1 MKFKYVA
8 VVGIVALL
16 TVGCGNVESQSQ
28 ESETQ
33 PQAENVAKTPAAS
46 AVQSSGAFI
55 DAEHPTKGTASI
67 ITENGRKYIQ
77 FDNQF
82 KSDSGPDLFVILHK
96 DDKLP
101 ITGIKEADYVSIAAL
116 KSTNGSQKYEI
127 PENVDLANFKSVAI
141 WCREFNATF
150 GYAVLKA

>member
-8 VVGIVALL
+8 VLGMVVLL
-16 TVGCGNVESQSQ
+16 SVGCTNVESQA
-28 ESETQ
+28 ETQ
-33 PQAENVAKTPAAS
+33 PQTQTVAETPATGSVQAS
-46 AVQSSGAFI
+46 GTFQ

-67 ITENGRKYIQ
+67 ITENGKKYIQ
-77 FDNQF
+77 FDDQF

-101 ITGIKEADYVSIAAL
+101 ITGIKEADYVTIAPL
-116 KSTNGSQKYEI
+116 KSTSGTQKYEI
-127 PENVDLANFKSVAI
+127 PENVDIANFKSVAI

>member
-8 VVGIVALL
+8 VVGIVAVL
-16 TVGCGNVESQSQ
+16 TIGCSNVESQQSQ
-28 ESETQ
+28 TQ
-33 PQAENVAKTPAAS
+33 PQAETVAQTPSADSVQAS
-46 AVQSSGAFI
+46 GTFI

-67 ITENGRKYIQ
+67 ITENGKKYIQ
-77 FDNQF
+77 FDDKF
-82 KSDSGPDLFVILHK
+82 KSDDGPDLFVILHK

-101 ITGIKEADYVSIAAL
+101 ITGIKEADYVSIAPL

-127 PENVDLANFKSVAI
+127 PENVDVSNFKSVAI
-141 WCREFNATF
+141 WCRKFNATF

>member
-28 ESETQ
+28 DSETQ
-33 PQAENVAKTPAAS
+33 PQTETVAETPASGSIQAS
-46 AVQSSGAFI
+46 GVFI

-67 ITENGRKYIQ
+67 ITENGKKYIQ
-77 FDNQF
+77 FDDKF
-82 KSDSGPDLFVILHK
+82 KSDNGPDLFVILHK

>member
-1 MKFKYVA
+1 MKFKYAA

-28 ESETQ
+28 DPETQ
-33 PQAENVAKTPAAS
+33 PQAETVAETPASGSIQAS
-46 AVQSSGAFI
+46 GDFI

-67 ITENGRKYIQ
+67 ITENGKKYIQ
-77 FDNQF
+77 FDDNF
-82 KSDSGPDLFVILHK
+82 KSDDGPDLFVILHR

-127 PENVDLANFKSVAI
+127 PESVDLANFKSVAI
-141 WCREFNATF
+141 WCRKFNATF

>member
-33 PQAENVAKTPAAS
+33 PQAETVAETPAAGN
-46 AVQSSGAFI
+46 VQASGAFI

-67 ITENGRKYIQ
+67 ITENGKKYIQ
-77 FDNQF
+77 FDDKF

>member
-28 ESETQ
+28 SETQ
-33 PQAENVAKTPAAS
+33 PQAETVAETPAAAS
-46 AVQSSGAFI
+46 IQASGVFI
-55 DAEHPTKGTASI
+55 DAEHPTEGTANI
-67 ITENGRKYIQ
+67 VTENGKKYIQ
-77 FDNQF
+77 FDEKF

-101 ITGIKEADYVSIAAL
+101 ITGIKEEDYTTIAPL
-116 KSTNGSQKYEI
+116 KSTSGSQKYEI
-127 PENVDLANFKSVAI
+127 PENVDVSNFKSVAI
-141 WCREFNATF
+141 WCRQFNATF
-150 GYAVLKA
+150 GYAVLKV